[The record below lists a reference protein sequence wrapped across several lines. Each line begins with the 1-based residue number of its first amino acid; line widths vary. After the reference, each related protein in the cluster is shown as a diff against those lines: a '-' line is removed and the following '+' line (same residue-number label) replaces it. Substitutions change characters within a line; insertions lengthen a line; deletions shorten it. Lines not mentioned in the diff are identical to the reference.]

1 MWERAIRGTIEDMD
15 NTNLEK
21 SPRKQLR
28 RTREGRILAGVCSGA
43 ADYLGVD
50 ANILRLGL
58 AVFSLLG
65 GSGIALYVVAWVL
78 MPEEGQDKSIAQD
91 VIDKNRDNPRV
102 QNAMTKTKETFSSL
116 SKR

>member
-1 MWERAIRGTIEDMD
+1 MENNNIDI
-15 NTNLEK
+15 EK
-21 SPRKQLR
+21 SSRKQLR

-43 ADYLGVD
+43 AEYLGVD

-58 AVFSLLG
+58 AVFSVFG
-65 GSGIALYVVAWVL
+65 GSGIALYVLAWLL

-102 QNAMTKTKETFSSL
+102 QDAMTKTKETFSSL